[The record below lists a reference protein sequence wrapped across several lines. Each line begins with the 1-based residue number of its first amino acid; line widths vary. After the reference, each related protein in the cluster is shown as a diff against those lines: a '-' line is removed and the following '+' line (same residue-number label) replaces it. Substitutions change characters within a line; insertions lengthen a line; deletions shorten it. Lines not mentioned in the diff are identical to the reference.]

1 MIEKQII
8 PLVYDEEMLKLHHSI
23 YAHWDI
29 TKNPHMAIQGV
40 TGTGKTYLVK
50 QILAR
55 IGLYLPT
62 SEITVCDFKGDESYT
77 FLDNCERYHRF
88 EACVEGF
95 STFYDSFI
103 KRQSRVDTSRTL
115 HLMVFDE
122 WASFLNFLDR
132 KQADE
137 YRKKLGSI
145 LMQGRTYR
153 QIVVFSQQ
161 RLSADDF
168 PKVRDNFNNVI
179 TLGNPTKEV
188 IGMFYSDFWD
198 QIQNDRGIGTGY
210 MLTNGTDF
218 RKIVVPTVTNIEKMD
233 FYIKRAVE
241 YGT

>member
-1 MIEKQII
+1 MIEKHII
-8 PLVYDEEMLKLHHSI
+8 PLVYDEDMLKLHHSI
-23 YAHWDI
+23 YVHWDI
-29 TKNPHMAIQGV
+29 TSNPHLAIQGV

-88 EACVEGF
+88 EACMEGF
-95 STFYDSFI
+95 SAFYDSFI

-122 WASFLNFLDR
+122 WASFLNYLDK
-132 KQADE
+132 KQADD

-168 PKVRDNFNNVI
+168 PKVRDNFNNII
-179 TLGNPTKEV
+179 TLGNPSKEV
-188 IGMFYSDFWD
+188 LSMFYNDYRD
-198 QIQNDRGIGTGY
+198 QVQNDRGIGTGY
-210 MLTNGTDF
+210 LLTNGTDF
-218 RKIVVPTVTNIEKMD
+218 RKIVVPTVTDIEKMD

>member
-8 PLVYDEEMLKLHHSI
+8 PLVYDEDMLKLHHSI
-23 YAHWDI
+23 YAPWDI
-29 TKNPHMAIQGV
+29 TKNPHMAISGV

-62 SEITVCDFKGDESYT
+62 SEIIICDFKGDESYT
-77 FLDNCERYHRF
+77 FLENCERYHRF
-88 EACVEGF
+88 EACIEGF
-95 STFYDSFI
+95 NAFYDSFI

-115 HLMVFDE
+115 HLMIFDE
-122 WASFLNFLDR
+122 WASFLNYLDK

-161 RLSADDF
+161 RLSAEDF
-168 PKVRDNFNNVI
+168 PKVRDNFNNII
-179 TLGNPTKEV
+179 TLGNPSKEV
-188 IGMFYSDFWD
+188 IGMFYSDFRD

-218 RKIVVPTVTNIEKMD
+218 RKIVVPTVTNMEKMN

-241 YGT
+241 YNA